1 MFSEQTIV
9 VFFTLLLTVFNVVD
23 WYTTRTILKAG
34 GNEANPIARFWI
46 KHSSVD
52 IYLAAKTALAAYV
65 GYHLGFVLL
74 PMLIFMVALY
84 GFFMARNLRNL

>member
-9 VFFTLLLTVFNVVD
+9 VFFTLLLTAFNVVD

-34 GNEANPIARFWI
+34 GTEANPIGRFWM
-46 KHSSVD
+46 KHLGVD
-52 IYLAAKTALAAYV
+52 FYLACKTILAAYV

-74 PMLIFMVALY
+74 PLLIVITVMY
-84 GFFMARNLRNL
+84 GFLMARNLRNL